1 MKFFKELPIFHKILA
16 ILAIAILSFV
26 INLLINITAISKN
39 QILLQKIQNTT
50 IHLVNLTSENVST
63 WQRVDE
69 LYNQSVSFGDEE
81 LVDQASELV
90 TVLTG
95 NLTRI
100 DSLEP
105 SFSDTSTLVSLSNE
119 YNDIARKISVGFIKE
134 EIDFQLASTKTSID
148 NKADIYQKVTDSLA
162 QEKEK
167 AAKVFNTLVEETVAN
182 SSDSRDL
189 SILVGILLLV
199 MMSLLSIVIARS
211 ISHSVLNIDAS
222 LKELAEGDGDLTNQI
237 EVMSQDELGSVV
249 KNFNAFTQLLRG
261 IVSDV
266 IDVVPPLTKSAEQ
279 LAEKVRDVDANV
291 QSQAEVAEITKQ
303 SMVEMQF
310 SVTDIAKSA
319 AEAANAAGSGE
330 AEVNRGM
337 ENVQRSLLISGE
349 LVHEIGNAADVVDR
363 LAKDSQ
369 NMNKI
374 LDVINGIAEQTNLLA
389 LNAAIEAARAGEQGR
404 GFAVVADE
412 VRSLASRTALSTTEI
427 RGLLDKLISAADQ
440 SVSTMGLAR
449 EKANTNEEISLAVD
463 KSLTNIK
470 EQIGHISS
478 MNSQIATATEE
489 QSCVAET
496 VVNNI
501 EQMYNSFGA
510 TQTAIEEIGNVAH
523 LVDKNAIQLQKATSK
538 FKV

>member
-81 LVDQASELV
+81 LVDQASQLV

-119 YNDIARKISVGFIKE
+119 YNDIARNISVGFIKE

-148 NKADIYQKVTDSLA
+148 NKADIYQKVTDRLT

>member
-81 LVDQASELV
+81 LVDQASQFV

-105 SFSDTSTLVSLSNE
+105 AFSDTSTLVSLSNE
-119 YNDIARKISVGFIKE
+119 YNDIARNISVGFIKE

-148 NKADIYQKVTDSLA
+148 NKADIYQKVTDRLA

-349 LVHEIGNAADVVDR
+349 LVHEIGNAAYVVDR

>member
-1 MKFFKELPIFHKILA
+1 MKLFKELPIFHKILA

-81 LVDQASELV
+81 LVDQASQFV

-119 YNDIARKISVGFIKE
+119 YNDIARNISVGFIKE

-148 NKADIYQKVTDSLA
+148 NKADIYQKVTDRLA

-167 AAKVFNTLVEETVAN
+167 AAKVFNTLLEETVAN

-501 EQMYNSFGA
+501 EQMYNSFGT

>member
-81 LVDQASELV
+81 LVDQASQFV

-119 YNDIARKISVGFIKE
+119 YNDIARNISVGFIKE

-148 NKADIYQKVTDSLA
+148 NKADIYQKVTDRLA

-501 EQMYNSFGA
+501 EQMYNSFGT

>member
-90 TVLTG
+90 AVLTG

-148 NKADIYQKVTDSLA
+148 NKADIYQKVTDRLA

-337 ENVQRSLLISGE
+337 ENVQRSLLISGQ

>member
-1 MKFFKELPIFHKILA
+1 MNFFKSLPIFHKILA
-16 ILAIAILSFV
+16 ILAIAILSFA

-39 QILLQKIQNTT
+39 QIVLKTIQNTT
-50 IHLVNLTSENVST
+50 IHLVNLTSENVSN
-63 WQRVDE
+63 WQRIDE
-69 LYNQSVSFGDEE
+69 IYNQSVSFGDEE
-81 LVDQASELV
+81 LIAQATQLV
-90 TVLTG
+90 TVLAD
-95 NLTRI
+95 NLKRI
-100 DSLEP
+100 SSLES
-105 SFSDTSTLVSLSNE
+105 SFSDTSKSVSLSKE
-119 YNDIARKISVGFIKE
+119 YNDIARNISIGFINE
-134 EIDFQLASTKTSID
+134 EIDFQATATKNSIE
-148 NKADIYQKVTDSLA
+148 KKSDIFKQVTEILVRD
-162 QEKEK
+162 KEK
-167 AAKVFNTLVEETVAN
+167 AAEIFNRLVEETVTN
-182 SSDSRDL
+182 SSESRDL
-189 SILVGILLLV
+189 SILVGILLLII
-199 MMSLLSIVIARS
+199 MSLLSIVIARS

-237 EVMSQDELGSVV
+237 EVTSQDELGNVV
-249 KNFNAFTQLLRG
+249 KHFNAFTQILRS
-261 IVSDV
+261 IVSNV

-279 LAEKVRDVDANV
+279 LTDKVRDVHENV

-330 AEVNRGM
+330 VEVNRGM
-337 ENVQRSLLISGE
+337 ENVQRSLCISGE

-449 EKANTNEEISLAVD
+449 EKANNNEEISLAVD
-463 KSLTNIK
+463 KSLTKIK

-510 TQTAIEEIGNVAH
+510 TQAAIEEIGNVAH
-523 LVDKNAIQLQKATSK
+523 LVDKNAVQLQTATSK

>member
-81 LVDQASELV
+81 LVDQASQFV

-119 YNDIARKISVGFIKE
+119 YNDIARNISVGFIKE

-148 NKADIYQKVTDSLA
+148 NKADIYQKVTDRLA

-310 SVTDIAKSA
+310 SVADIAKSA

-337 ENVQRSLLISGE
+337 ENVQRSLLISGQ

>member
-1 MKFFKELPIFHKILA
+1 MNFFKSLPIFHKILA

-39 QILLQKIQNTT
+39 QILLKTIQNTT
-50 IHLVNLTSENVST
+50 IHLVNLTSENVSN
-63 WQRVDE
+63 WQRIDE
-69 LYNQSVSFGDEE
+69 IYNQSVSFGDEE
-81 LVDQASELV
+81 LISQATQLV
-90 TVLTG
+90 TVLAD
-95 NLTRI
+95 NLKRI
-100 DSLEP
+100 SSLES
-105 SFSDTSTLVSLSNE
+105 SFSDTSKLVSLSKE
-119 YNDIARKISVGFIKE
+119 YNDIARKISIGFINE
-134 EIDFQLASTKTSID
+134 EIDFQSPATKNSIE
-148 NKADIYQKVTDSLA
+148 KKSDIFKQVTELLTQD
-162 QEKEK
+162 KEK
-167 AAKVFNTLVEETVAN
+167 AAQRFNTLVEETVTN

-189 SILVGILLLV
+189 SILVGILLLII
-199 MMSLLSIVIARS
+199 MSLLSIVIARS

-249 KNFNAFTQLLRG
+249 KNFNAFTQILRS

-291 QSQAEVAEITKQ
+291 QNQAEVAEITKQ
-303 SMVEMQF
+303 SMIEMQF

-337 ENVQRSLLISGE
+337 ENVQRSLHISGE

-427 RGLLDKLISAADQ
+427 RELLDKLISAADQ

-449 EKANTNEEISLAVD
+449 EKANNNEEISLAVD
-463 KSLTNIK
+463 KSLTKIK

-510 TQTAIEEIGNVAH
+510 TQAAIEEIGNVAH
-523 LVDKNAIQLQKATSK
+523 LVDKNAVQLQTATSK

>member
-1 MKFFKELPIFHKILA
+1 MNFFKSLPIFHKILA

-39 QILLQKIQNTT
+39 QILLKTIQNTT
-50 IHLVNLTSENVST
+50 IHLVNLTSENVSN
-63 WQRVDE
+63 WQRIDE
-69 LYNQSVSFGDEE
+69 IYNQSVSFGDEE
-81 LVDQASELV
+81 LISQATKLV
-90 TVLTG
+90 TVLAD
-95 NLTRI
+95 NLKRI
-100 DSLEP
+100 SSLES
-105 SFSDTSTLVSLSNE
+105 SFSDTSKLVSLSKE
-119 YNDIARKISVGFIKE
+119 YNDIARKISIGFINE
-134 EIDFQLASTKTSID
+134 EIDFQSPATKNSIE
-148 NKADIYQKVTDSLA
+148 KKSDIFKQVTELLTQD
-162 QEKEK
+162 KEK
-167 AAKVFNTLVEETVAN
+167 AAQRFNTLVEETVTN

-189 SILVGILLLV
+189 SILVGILLLII
-199 MMSLLSIVIARS
+199 MSLLSIVIARS

-249 KNFNAFTQLLRG
+249 KNFNAFTQILRS

-291 QSQAEVAEITKQ
+291 QNQAEVAEITKQ
-303 SMVEMQF
+303 SMIEMQF

-337 ENVQRSLLISGE
+337 ENVQRSLHISGE

-427 RGLLDKLISAADQ
+427 RELLDKLISAADQ

-449 EKANTNEEISLAVD
+449 EKANNNEEISLAVD
-463 KSLTNIK
+463 KSLTKIK

-510 TQTAIEEIGNVAH
+510 TQAAIEEIGNVAH
-523 LVDKNAIQLQKATSK
+523 LVDKNAVQLQTATSK

>member
-1 MKFFKELPIFHKILA
+1 MNFFKSLPIFHKILA
-16 ILAIAILSFV
+16 ILAIAILSFA

-39 QILLQKIQNTT
+39 QIVLKTIQNTT
-50 IHLVNLTSENVST
+50 IHLVNLTSENVSN
-63 WQRVDE
+63 WQRIDE
-69 LYNQSVSFGDEE
+69 IYNQSVSFGDEE
-81 LVDQASELV
+81 LIAQATQLV
-90 TVLTG
+90 TVLAD
-95 NLTRI
+95 NLKRI
-100 DSLEP
+100 SSLES
-105 SFSDTSTLVSLSNE
+105 SFSDTSKSVSLSKE
-119 YNDIARKISVGFIKE
+119 YNDIARNISIGFINE
-134 EIDFQLASTKTSID
+134 EIDFQATATKNSIE
-148 NKADIYQKVTDSLA
+148 KKSDIFKQVTEILVRD
-162 QEKEK
+162 KEK
-167 AAKVFNTLVEETVAN
+167 AAEIFNRLVEETVTN
-182 SSDSRDL
+182 SSESRDL
-189 SILVGILLLV
+189 SILVGILLLII
-199 MMSLLSIVIARS
+199 MSLLSIVIARS

-237 EVMSQDELGSVV
+237 EVTSQDELGNVV
-249 KNFNAFTQLLRG
+249 KHFNAFTQILRS
-261 IVSDV
+261 IVSNV

-279 LAEKVRDVDANV
+279 LTDKVRDVHENV

-330 AEVNRGM
+330 VEVNRGM
-337 ENVQRSLLISGE
+337 ENVQRSLCISGE

-449 EKANTNEEISLAVD
+449 EKANNNEEISLAVD
-463 KSLTNIK
+463 KSLTKIK

-510 TQTAIEEIGNVAH
+510 TQAAIEEIGNVAH
-523 LVDKNAIQLQKATSK
+523 LVDKNAVKLQTATSK

>member
-81 LVDQASELV
+81 LVDQASQLV

-119 YNDIARKISVGFIKE
+119 YNDIARNISVGFIKE

-148 NKADIYQKVTDSLA
+148 NKADIYQKVTDRLA

>member
-1 MKFFKELPIFHKILA
+1 MKFFKELPIFRKILA
-16 ILAIAILSFV
+16 ILAIAILSFI
-26 INLLINITAISKN
+26 INLLININAISKN
-39 QILLQKIQNTT
+39 QILLKTIQDTT
-50 IHLVNLTSENVST
+50 IHLVNLTSENVNN
-63 WQRVDE
+63 WQHIDE
-69 LYNQSVSFGDEE
+69 IYNQSVSFGDEE
-81 LVDQASELV
+81 LIEQANQIAAK
-90 TVLTG
+90 LTS
-95 NLTRI
+95 NLKRI
-100 DSLEP
+100 NTLEP
-105 SFSDTSTLVSLSNE
+105 SFSNTSSLISSNQE
-119 YNDIARKISVGFIKE
+119 YNKIAEQISLGFINE
-134 EIDFQLASTKTSID
+134 EIDFQSASTKNSIT
-148 NKADIYQKVTDSLA
+148 KKSDIFNRVTEHLA
-162 QEKEK
+162 KDKQK
-167 AAKVFNTLVEETVAN
+167 AAERFNALVEETVTN

-189 SILVGILLLV
+189 SILVGIVLLV
-199 MMSLLSIVIARS
+199 IMSLLSIVIARS
-211 ISHSVLNIDAS
+211 ISQSVLNIDAS

-237 EVMSQDELGSVV
+237 EVTSHDELGSVV
-249 KNFNAFTQLLRG
+249 KNFNTFTQLLRS

-279 LAEKVRDVDANV
+279 LSDKVRDVDANV
-291 QSQAEVAEITKQ
+291 QNQTEVAEITKQ
-303 SMVEMQF
+303 SMVEMQY

-330 AEVNRGM
+330 AEVNQGM
-337 ENVQRSLLISGE
+337 DNVQRSLNISGE
-349 LVHEIGNAADVVDR
+349 LVHEISNAADVVDR

-369 NMNKI
+369 NMNQI

-427 RGLLDKLISAADQ
+427 RELLDKLISAADQ
-440 SVSTMGLAR
+440 SVSTMELAR
-449 EKANTNEEISLAVD
+449 EKANNNEEISLEVD

-489 QSCVAET
+489 QSSVAET

-501 EQMYNSFGA
+501 EQMYNSFGD
-510 TQTAIEEIGNVAH
+510 TQIAIEEIGNVAH
-523 LVDKNAIQLQKATSK
+523 LVDSNAVQLEQATSK